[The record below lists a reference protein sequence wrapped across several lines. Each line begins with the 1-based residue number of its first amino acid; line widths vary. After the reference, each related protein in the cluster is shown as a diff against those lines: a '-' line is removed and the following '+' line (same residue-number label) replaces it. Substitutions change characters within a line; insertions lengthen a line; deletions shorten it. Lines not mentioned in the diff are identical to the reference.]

1 MKKITKKEMFTQ
13 IKSHLTD
20 ANEIAFIEH
29 EIELLENKASQTRKP
44 NSTQIANESFKNAI
58 IETLAQYGKPLTIS
72 EIQEYCDDVA
82 LLTNQRVSALL
93 TQLKNSGVVVRT
105 TEKRKAYF
113 ALVE

>member
-20 ANEIAFIEH
+20 VNEIAFIEH

-58 IETLAQYGKPLTIS
+58 VKFLQNGGKFTIT
-72 EIQEYCDDVA
+72 EMLEQCDDIA
-82 LLTNQRVSALL
+82 LLTNQRVSALVK
-93 TQLKNSGVVVRT
+93 QLVDENIVERT
-105 TEKRKAYF
+105 TEKRKAF
-113 ALVE
+113 FSLKA